1 MMVVK
6 LQPLDKLTPEHVD
19 EGLPLLL
26 GLMVGMKLMIMIIFE
41 TFIISD
47 LGQCVK
53 SVVNDVKEPRV
64 QTVAKRF
71 TDKDQGDQYLN

>member
-1 MMVVK
+1 MAIITKRIIDDTYIQTTLLCHLIEMMVVK

-26 GLMVGMKLMIMIIFE
+26 GLMVRVKLMVMIIFE

-47 LGQCVK
+47 LG
-53 SVVNDVKEPRV
+53 
-64 QTVAKRF
+64 
-71 TDKDQGDQYLN
+71 

>member
-1 MMVVK
+1 MAIITKRIIDDTYIQTTLLCHLIEMMVVK

-26 GLMVGMKLMIMIIFE
+26 RLMVGVKLMVMIIFE

-47 LGQCVK
+47 LG
-53 SVVNDVKEPRV
+53 
-64 QTVAKRF
+64 
-71 TDKDQGDQYLN
+71 

>member
-1 MMVVK
+1 MAIITKRITDDTYIQTTLLCHLIEMMVVK

-26 GLMVGMKLMIMIIFE
+26 GLMVGVKLMVMIIFE

-47 LGQCVK
+47 LG
-53 SVVNDVKEPRV
+53 
-64 QTVAKRF
+64 
-71 TDKDQGDQYLN
+71 

>member
-26 GLMVGMKLMIMIIFE
+26 GLMVGVKLMVMIIFE

-47 LGQCVK
+47 L
-53 SVVNDVKEPRV
+53 R
-64 QTVAKRF
+64 
-71 TDKDQGDQYLN
+71 

>member
-1 MMVVK
+1 MAIITKRIIDDTYIQTTLLCHLIEMMVVK

-26 GLMVGMKLMIMIIFE
+26 GLMVGVKLMVMIIFE

-47 LGQCVK
+47 LG
-53 SVVNDVKEPRV
+53 
-64 QTVAKRF
+64 
-71 TDKDQGDQYLN
+71 